1 MHAQNISHSFHL
13 HSRCGRRSPKP
24 RTGCPHCPGPVST
37 CQPHHHHICPDS
49 QACPKLPRQ
58 LHVPRVYQAAGACA
72 SQWQLC
78 GSSDRRPWTGLQLF
92 VPDPTGGSTGGRVLT
107 RGKSVYSAYIGFI
120 DAKLSEPLTVYKQIF
135 GDLMNKYAYSLSP
148 NLKPYSDLSKEVNRD
163 TIF

>member
-13 HSRCGRRSPKP
+13 HSLCGR
-24 RTGCPHCPGPVST
+24 HY
-37 CQPHHHHICPDS
+37 ICPDS
-49 QACPKLPRQ
+49 KACPKLPRQ
-58 LHVPRVYQAAGACA
+58 LHVPRVYQAIGACA